1 MPGSGHALLRRW
13 PKALGFFLAA
23 AGLAIAGCELRGEIF
38 FVAFGRHVLDRSDLI
53 ADAGSGIFYFA
64 ARILE
69 ATGPDI
75 SRAAGD
81 YGTRFIAAAGI
92 VNLLGV
98 LVVLMESRAAAE
110 RLKASRSWMHLNHLF
125 SMILFAALVSL
136 GAGVRADERTITER
150 VKYALWLL
158 ALFVAVGAGNCV
170 GDVSVLAIENR
181 EQN

>member
-1 MPGSGHALLRRW
+1 MTGQFFETGLKTKFNAADPFPVAIAAWIVPGLGHALLRCW

-38 FVAFGRHVLDRSDLI
+38 SWHSGGTFGSLGLI
-53 ADAGSGIFYFA
+53 ADAGSGIFYFV

-69 ATGPDI
+69 AGGPDL

-98 LVVLMESRAAAE
+98 LDAYGV
-110 RLKASRSWMHLNHLF
+110 ASGRRN
-125 SMILFAALVSL
+125 
-136 GAGVRADERTITER
+136 
-150 VKYALWLL
+150 
-158 ALFVAVGAGNCV
+158 
-170 GDVSVLAIENR
+170 
-181 EQN
+181 

>member
-1 MPGSGHALLRRW
+1 MTGQFSETDLKTKLSATLPFSIAFAAWIVPGLGHALLRRW

-38 FVAFGRHVLDRSDLI
+38 SWHSGGTFGSLGFI
-53 ADAGSGIFYFA
+53 ADAGSGMFYFA

-69 ATGPDI
+69 AGGPDI

-98 LVVLMESRAAAE
+98 LDAYGV
-110 RLKASRSWMHLNHLF
+110 
-125 SMILFAALVSL
+125 
-136 GAGVRADERTITER
+136 AGGR
-150 VKYALWLL
+150 K
-158 ALFVAVGAGNCV
+158 G
-170 GDVSVLAIENR
+170 
-181 EQN
+181 